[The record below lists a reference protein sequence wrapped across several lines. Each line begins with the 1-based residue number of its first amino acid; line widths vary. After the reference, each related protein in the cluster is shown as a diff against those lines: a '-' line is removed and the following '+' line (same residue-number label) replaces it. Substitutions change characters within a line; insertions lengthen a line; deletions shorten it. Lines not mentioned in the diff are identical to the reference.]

1 MVKVVLS
8 ILSRTVSLVNNQV
21 LAFAMLSEEVL
32 FSCWRG
38 QRYEKTFRVPRL
50 CQGNQSHAQL
60 CIQLDRRVDRCAQEY
75 RTTCLLGCETDTYD
89 SEGKQ
94 VRVAPWHHV
103 TREQVEQALEQF
115 RGEIEQVPPV
125 CVSASARTPNYVLPL
140 TYPRPG

>member
-1 MVKVVLS
+1 MA
-8 ILSRTVSLVNNQV
+8 SLVNCV
-21 LAFAMLSEEVL
+21 LLPPLAAHSEWAC
-32 FSCWRG
+32 SCRRR

-60 CIQLDRRVDRCAQEY
+60 CIQPDPRVDRCAQEY